1 MGNPCCALDDHFKG
15 NRLRAAFGALN
26 GGDQSVDRIDIFSTS
41 DLGDHDLVKS
51 IASLFH
57 DVHNV
62 FVPIGGVEPVDA
74 HTDMLCAPVDRIDR
88 LDHIGPRRVFVRWG
102 NRVFKI
108 EVYNIS
114 STGRHLG
121 KKFGV
126 GPWSKQLTPV
136 RPLGSLRLN
145 AKTHDKRAFQVR
157 KLRFGLAVGY

>member
-1 MGNPCCALDDHFKG
+1 MGDPCCTLDDHFKG
-15 NRLRAAFGALN
+15 NRLCTAFGALN
-26 GGDQSVDRIDIFSTS
+26 GGDQSVDRIDIFGTS

-51 IASLFH
+51 IASLLH

-74 HTDMLCAPVDRIDR
+74 HTDIFVAPVDRIDR
-88 LDHIGPRRVFVRWG
+88 LNHIGPRSVFVRWG
-102 NRVFKI
+102 NGVFKI

-136 RPLGSLRLN
+136 RPLRSLRLN
-145 AKTHDKRAFQVR
+145 TKTHGEGAFQVM
-157 KLRFGLAVGY
+157 KLRLSLWIGY